1 MTGPPASALEG
12 APASY
17 EIETEIGCD
26 NLTIAYR
33 AHRRDTGKPV
43 CIRVVLPE
51 LSSDPI
57 FVHRFLEAGG
67 RAMRLDHPNI
77 ARVYEATR
85 REQVTY
91 LVHELIQAR
100 NIADWLEQEGPLLP
114 VRAVPIINQL
124 AAALDYAHSR
134 RLMHGNLNDRCVY
147 IADNGRVTI
156 TDFGL
161 VQAALSQD
169 PTQEPLDKLRAV
181 VDPRSW
187 AYLAPERLQ
196 GQGPSR
202 AADIYAL
209 GMIAYHLLAGAL
221 PALGDAEVISDPQG
235 LPPPPALDTLNPE
248 LPSSL
253 NAAVMRALARRP
265 ELRYNTATEFARAFA
280 AAARGIAPEHTA
292 TLTGSRPLR
301 SRMRRLYWIFLGL
314 PLLLGLIAAIVW
326 AAWQFA
332 QPAAEP
338 GALQTPPV
346 PVVAQTVIEPPSSA
360 PPPGPAPS
368 ETPPPATSTPTPSPS
383 PTPSPPAPTTTP
395 IPSPGAPVV
404 IQGSPFH
411 HLILARAV
419 KNNQPVD
426 PGDRFPAGIR
436 TIYLFFDYRNMAPGT
451 AWSHVWLWD
460 NRELGRTEEKWPAD
474 YGATGTAYRFF
485 NVQNGYQPGAYQVQL
500 LVNNQVVASAS
511 FVVQ

>member
-1 MTGPPASALEG
+1 MTGPPTSALEG
-12 APASY
+12 APANY
-17 EIETEIGCD
+17 EIEAEIGCD
-26 NLTIAYR
+26 SLTIAYR

-51 LSSDPI
+51 LSSDTI
-57 FVHRFLEAGG
+57 FIHRFLEAGG

-91 LVHELIQAR
+91 LVHELILDR
-100 NIADWLEQEGPLLP
+100 SVADWVEQGGPLLP
-114 VRAVPIINQL
+114 MRAVAIINQL

-134 RLMHGNLNDRCVY
+134 RLMHGHLNDRCVY

-161 VQAALSQD
+161 VQAALSLD
-169 PTQEPLDKLRAV
+169 PTQQPLDRLRAV
-181 VDPRSW
+181 IDPRTW

-209 GMIAYHLLAGAL
+209 GMLAYCLLAGAL
-221 PALGDAEVISDPQG
+221 PPLGDAEAIADPQG
-235 LPPPPALDTLNPE
+235 LPPPPALDALNPE

-280 AAARGIAPEHTA
+280 AAAKGIAPEHA
-292 TLTGSRPLR
+292 PALTGRRPLR
-301 SRMRRLYWIFLGL
+301 LRVRRLYWIVVGL
-314 PLLLGLIAAIVW
+314 PLLLGLIAAITW
-326 AAWQFA
+326 AAWQLG

-338 GALQTPPV
+338 GGETPLTQA
-346 PVVAQTVIEPPSSA
+346 VAQASVEPLPSA
-360 PPPGPAPS
+360 PSPGPAPV
-368 ETPPPATSTPTPSPS
+368 ETLPPATDTPTPSPS
-383 PTPSPPAPTTTP
+383 PTPSPVPPTPTP
-395 IPSPGAPVV
+395 MPSPGAPVV
-404 IQGSPFH
+404 TQGSPFH

-451 AWSHVWLWD
+451 AWTHVWLWD
-460 NRELGRTEEKWPAD
+460 NRELGRTDEKWPDD

-500 LVNNQVVASAS
+500 LVNDQVVASAS
-511 FVVQ
+511 FVVE

>member
-1 MTGPPASALEG
+1 MSGPPASVLEG

-17 EIETEIGCD
+17 EIEAEIGCD
-26 NLTIAYR
+26 SLTIAYR

-51 LSSDPI
+51 LSSDAVFI
-57 FVHRFLEAGG
+57 HRFLEAGG

-85 REQVTY
+85 REHVTY
-91 LVHELIQAR
+91 LVHELIEER
-100 NIADWLEQEGPLLP
+100 SMADWLEQEGPRLP
-114 VRAVPIINQL
+114 TRAVPIINQL
-124 AAALDYAHSR
+124 AAALDYAHGR
-134 RLMHGNLNDRCVY
+134 RLMHGNLNDRCIY
-147 IADNGRVTI
+147 IADNGWVTI

-161 VQAALSQD
+161 VQAALILD
-169 PTQEPLDKLRAV
+169 PTQQPLDRLRAV
-181 VDPRSW
+181 LDPRAW

-209 GMIAYHLLAGAL
+209 GMVAYCLLAGAL
-221 PALGDAEVISDPQG
+221 PPLDDVGAMADPQG
-235 LPPPPALDTLNPE
+235 LPPALDTVNPQ
-248 LPSSL
+248 LPSAL

-280 AAARGIAPEHTA
+280 AAARGMAPEYA
-292 TLTGSRPLR
+292 PALSGGRPLR
-301 SRMRRLYWIFLGL
+301 ARMRRLYWVIVGL
-314 PLLLGLIAAIVW
+314 PLLLGLIAAVTW
-326 AAWQFA
+326 AAWQLG
-332 QPAAEP
+332 QSVTQPGRETPPTPAAAQASVEP
-338 GALQTPPV
+338 L
-346 PVVAQTVIEPPSSA
+346 SSA
-360 PPPGPAPS
+360 PLPSLAPT
-368 ETPPPATSTPTPSPS
+368 ETPPPTSTPTLAPS
-383 PTPSPPAPTTTP
+383 PTPSPLPATATP
-395 IPSPGAPVV
+395 MPAPGAPLV

-411 HLILARAV
+411 RLILARAV
-419 KNNQPVD
+419 KDNRPVE

-436 TIYLFFDYRNMAPGT
+436 TIYLFFAYRNMAPGT

-460 NRELGRTEEKWPAD
+460 NRELGRTDEKWPDD

-485 NVQNGYQPGAYQVQL
+485 NVQKGYQPGAYQVRL

-511 FVVQ
+511 FVVE